1 MKKIAVCLPTYN
13 ECENIKR
20 MVKRVDKALRKYFK
34 ESDCYIVNCDNNSKD
49 DTNAIFNKV
58 KTYSEKI
65 SIMTNDIGKGIN
77 IYNFI
82 EFCYKKNI
90 DIAFMFDSDLVSFNK
105 KWIKKMLKKIKK
117 CDMVLPI
124 YERKRDE
131 GNVTNHFVLPVLR
144 RKYGI
149 DFRQPIGGDY
159 AFNKQT
165 IENLYINS
173 KMILE
178 NSFIK
183 GYGIDIFLV
192 LTTVYANKKIL
203 EVNLGK
209 KVHADSKNKM
219 KKIFEEVYKTMEY
232 MNKDES
238 IKTKYDLNKNYTEN
252 EKNNYKKTE
261 YQIWDKLINDFI
273 QKKIDKNYSIE
284 EVYRKFY
291 QYIKYFYQFTKDM
304 KKEEWNIIIKKFAKG
319 ENIYDNNK

>member
-34 ESDCYIVNCDNNSKD
+34 ENECYIVNCDNNSKD
-49 DTNAIFNKV
+49 DTNSIFNKV

-65 SIMTNDIGKGIN
+65 SIVTNEVGKGIN

-117 CDMVLPI
+117 CDMVLPL

-131 GNVTNHFVLPVLR
+131 GNVTNHFVLPVLI

-149 DFRQPIGGDY
+149 NFRQPIGGDY

-192 LTTVYANKKIL
+192 LTTIYANKKIL

-209 KVHADSKNKM
+209 KS
-219 KKIFEEVYKTMEY
+219 
-232 MNKDES
+232 S
-238 IKTKYDLNKNYTEN
+238 C
-252 EKNNYKKTE
+252 
-261 YQIWDKLINDFI
+261 
-273 QKKIDKNYSIE
+273 
-284 EVYRKFY
+284 
-291 QYIKYFYQFTKDM
+291 
-304 KKEEWNIIIKKFAKG
+304 
-319 ENIYDNNK
+319 